1 MVDGAVPDRH
11 SEALRRSQRKGPE
24 VAFRAEEVLLG
35 WANRPNDATTSAIQA
50 L

>member
-1 MVDGAVPDRH
+1 MVDVAVPDRH
-11 SEALRRSQRKGPE
+11 WESLRRNQRKGPE

-35 WANRPNDATTSAIQA
+35 WAKRPNEATTSALYA